1 MSWAVE
7 EWKEG
12 LPTKALQKIQE
23 IETQLDKLKKERQQR
38 QFQLES
44 LEAALLKQ
52 KQKVENE
59 KTETSALKREHQNL
73 IESCENLEKT
83 RQKISHELQVKE
95 SQVHY
100 LEGQLASSK
109 KRVDKL
115 EQENKRNKSELE
127 RNQQTIM
134 PADVQSRTPQ
144 RNLSGSMTPNK
155 NVADSKVE
163 ELQEKYNKEVEERS
177 RLETE
182 LKIIQLKLIN
192 QTQPQST
199 TCHWNIARQRSS
211 SVFPWQ
217 QDQTP
222 SQQTSHSLETPLK
235 KGVAVNLQ
243 WEQEETPFRR
253 CPKSLQKTTQ
263 STGWF
268 NNSTDSFKQEEQLKL
283 QNQELQTNVLDL
295 EFRLQAQEKEIKNHM
310 NKLHEI
316 QFQFEK
322 AKTDLS
328 EKECKLSKCRD
339 ELAKVTAQCEQA
351 STKCMMVEQKLKQV
365 SDELSCH
372 RQNADSTR
380 RNMEQKLKDKE
391 KDFQQELSH
400 QQHSLQSLDQQFNQM
415 KNKLNQELQQAKN
428 DYNVLQLEIDKVS
441 AHKQKLERELDE
453 TRQQLCCSNQM
464 LKENQTKENDLKKKL
479 EDIHEERNCHSNQ
492 LHKNSTQIHQLEDEL
507 KKTKEDFNRTWNFGE
522 KMKSKNTAQEAEM
535 KSLQQKLDEQS
546 KSMCIN
552 MENLKQQIS
561 QLKMEHDSALKDV
574 KEKARNIE
582 KLNIQVGTME
592 NEIEELQKNMQLKE
606 KAFQEVKKESNSLA
620 QWKVE
625 NMQVVNNFQCER
637 EVLENKIK
645 ELEQSLEVSL
655 NKNQEQEQNLE
666 VYQCKCEKQSE
677 KVKSLE
683 DEKENLQRQTDN
695 LKRMLDNKISE
706 LETQKQTFEEF
717 MIKARQKEQ
726 KYEKEVENLSM
737 SIFQQTSQIA
747 ELEKNLQQETNKVE
761 ELEESQHVFN
771 ADYENVS
778 NLAKSKDC
786 LIQLKETEI
795 LNLKDNILQTTHN
808 LEEQLSKVEA
818 EKNHLMEEYEKSLL
832 DKLEVENA
840 KSTLDNYR
848 HDISVFKEQ
857 ITSQESSLKLEKQLR
872 SEIQSKYETLLK
884 LREEL
889 EEKIEETEKKCKNL
903 QAKLEQEIHQLKM
916 QHAEALQATIDE
928 KDKSI
933 QNFAGELETNVNNLK
948 SLQITNKELEAKLE
962 VCLQSEKCIQEK
974 EELISLKKKELK
986 QLSEENEEL
995 KDSINTLRQENMEL
1009 NKMNSC
1015 FADVVKKNEAMLQ
1028 EQTKKCEEA
1037 TTRENILKDLT
1048 TVCEELTEK
1057 QKLLENI
1064 VAAKENDIKQLL
1076 QKMNEKEIRTEG
1088 LMHQYA
1094 VLEEEL
1100 KNLREKCNTLEE
1112 NKDFLEMQLHERA
1125 KELLVRN
1132 AEVEELKK
1140 KYAESSAEYN
1150 AKIVDNE
1157 ERVKAMI
1164 EEKEGLQLRL
1174 EKMEEIDHLKKELS
1188 ESSARQNKI
1197 LQDYNE
1203 LFQEKEQLTH
1213 LITKQAEKET
1223 IFATKIEKLEND
1235 LIILQSE
1242 NIKNSKLIAEK
1253 SLTSDQLKDT
1263 VITKEI
1269 ELQKLQAQLQL
1280 LQMDLEDK
1288 EASLESCISQLEQM
1302 QTDNNNV
1309 VSKFQHSEETRT
1321 LLENELSAMQSEMKG
1336 MQLKF
1341 IESKNHEESLLGQ
1354 IAVQR
1359 QMIEELKSEF
1369 EKQKEDLSHLH
1380 SLENQLNESQ
1390 KAEKQCQLK
1399 EKEIKELQEKLVQ
1412 SEIQISDLKSQN
1424 SDIESQMD
1432 SRQQELKA
1440 QMQITLSNM
1449 ENALQQSE
1457 EQRALVQK
1465 DLSQVQSELAVMH
1478 LHFIESKN
1486 CEESFMEQI
1495 ALQRKTIENLTSELE
1510 KSKEQEAHLL
1520 HSLENMKNQL
1530 NSSQTN
1536 NKLKAEAEYRQN
1548 NKEILELGEI
1558 FSRAQLQLN
1567 DLIIQC
1573 PLDASQQKLKN
1584 ECGNSLQHENKET
1597 TAERYTVFLQAF
1609 SSCQLARENLVA
1621 SLQQADKKYEDL
1633 KKAYKSM
1640 QHEKTLLAPE
1650 LDNLIPCIG
1659 ICGKNSCLAE
1669 KKQVL
1674 TNEMRHSGVENVFLQ
1689 TELEMLNAKNENS
1702 NKCPSQ
1708 NENDESMIIPDEL
1721 QQCKPS
1727 YDDLK
1732 HSNEQLKKQLM
1743 KIKQKLFSYQHQN
1756 GKLHDQNCNTMLK
1769 VSELQSIIASL
1780 ETEKVSLL
1788 SKVDL
1793 TPKNIDLETQEYK
1806 IVKEEMIVCQE
1817 TRDQNI
1823 PEEKEMADYV
1833 IENDS
1838 SGEKKNRLRTIEKN
1852 NDAVKELKA
1861 ELSLLQN
1868 NLIEIQ
1874 AALSGTKIENVT
1886 LQSQLRVLDSSLKSV
1901 HLLVSEQKEC
1911 SQLLEKMIQEKDD
1924 EVILL
1929 HQQLKENS
1937 ADLTVNDQAIFSVKG
1952 AHLKVKTVELET
1964 RSVTS
1969 EQSITLLKEQLQKQ
1983 QNTANEETWELHQT
1997 LTVTRQELESLKQQ
2011 HSSEI
2016 EEWQLK
2022 LTNLTT
2028 EMENKLAAQK
2038 QQTELLS
2045 AELEGARIQL
2055 QFLDLSSQSLLYASY
2070 HYKESTPQKLKHI
2083 DSKKQQRE
2091 MTTVIDQLEF
2101 VNSLNVSPDSKVQR
2115 EQKAS
2120 LQYGTIGETPVF
2132 SNGYTIHFDNAEN
2145 ISKDVDDVL
2154 NESNTKQRC
2163 VVEQIHLGNE
2173 KVSVP
2178 VECQST
2184 HDAPIGSQI
2193 HLEQEPGQILHLLP
2207 DEENK
2212 KITEV
2217 LLSEMEDLRSRLD
2230 TQQKELFLKSAAYT
2244 ELEKKMLLFEEEK
2257 HHLCNEL
2264 KSSAVENQN
2273 LSDKA
2278 KNLEEELINKTLQLK
2293 LNKVKLSDVTN
2304 MLESREM
2311 DKNDRNEQFLELEN
2325 ELKLA
2330 KSDKANLEKHILEME
2345 VDLDELQIRKQ
2356 SLEKELESRQ
2366 RTISVQTEKLTELEA
2381 ENNGVIQELSTLA
2394 ETNDELE
2401 QASKRLKANVQEL
2414 EAEKAYNTNTIQVLE
2429 AEVKKLT
2436 SQLQTIAEQME
2447 KVSKEEE
2454 DMNQKLQYLEKNAT
2468 LDTEG
2473 REKLQQQLNQLK
2485 KENLSLLE
2493 QTETMQSKLNVVE
2506 LEKLKLL
2513 QSLESSLLEKGEDA
2527 ARLTSTKAEVA
2538 EMRHAIE
2545 KLKVRIE
2552 ADQNKRQHMAEKLKV
2567 SERKADSLQDKIEAL
2582 ERELQTSEE
2591 NMEHMVLQAETAK
2604 EQVEILKEEKET
2616 ITEKLELLTVD
2627 LNSFISEKQALEKQ
2641 LQQSQEKLKI
2651 HCSNLSRNSEA
2662 AELEKL
2668 KMTEAYESSVK
2679 ELQSQISQLNEK
2691 VKICNEELEKLREN
2705 EKSCLSQ
2712 NSHLECEKIQLSN
2725 QLHEADGLN
2734 VELQS
2739 ANAILSKNL
2748 QVVQQQLNKHIED
2761 KVKLEQQIADL
2772 EQLKHK
2778 DSMDLCNLHIEVD
2791 RLNRERVNLQTAA
2804 AESQQAAQDLSAKH
2818 RVIQDNEENS
2828 EKQLQNEL
2836 QVAQLQASAL
2846 ITQINDLTENNR
2858 ILEDD
2863 LSITNE
2869 KILKMQQEFDAEK
2882 NLSSAQLEEFR
2893 NQTESLK
2900 LQLEISQSEKSNLE
2914 KDVGYL
2920 RNELQITDVLKKEVD
2935 EHKQRLRCIQEEH
2948 QAVLKDLQVQHEVQV
2963 ESYQEKM
2970 AGMEQQLTAQNMEI
2984 NNLKAAKEEVNVAL
2998 NDAMCKVNDLTENNS
3013 KLQDDLSIANEK
3025 ILKMQQEFDAEKNLS
3040 SAQLEEFRNQAES
3053 LKLQL
3058 EISQSE
3064 KYNLEKDVGYLR
3076 NELQITDVLKKEV
3089 DEHKQRLRCIQEE
3102 HQAVLKDL
3110 QEQHEVQVE
3119 SYQEKMAGMEQ
3130 QLTAQN
3136 VEINNL
3142 KAAKEEVNVA
3152 LNDAICKHEVQVES
3166 YQEKMVG
3173 MEQQLTSQGM
3183 EINNLKT
3190 AKEEVNVALKDA
3202 ICKADELQKSV
3213 AKLKGDK
3220 ECAQNKLLL
3229 WMKSCKQLEHEKES
3243 LKKHIRQQEELL
3255 TKLQKSPNL
3264 GPNSQIDELTTEM
3277 EELKEE
3283 LEEKTK
3289 EADEN
3294 MEKYWN
3300 LIKSSHKLEE
3310 ENEML
3315 KSRVVLL
3322 SNKLEQPN
3330 SQDKNS
3336 TADQVVASRSA
3347 VHKKCEKK
3355 SPGQFSSQQKH
3366 QRSPDVSSIAGL
3378 KLDAPMELAVNKSHK
3393 KCRDSQSNLTT
3404 KRVRGTE
3411 SKEEQDELKSEALQN
3426 SSKRTK
3432 SDKEHAILLIS
3443 AAQDKTV
3450 YEPEGLPHI
3459 VKKGLADIP
3468 SVSLSP
3474 YILRRTTLLNRASSG
3489 LAVQS
3494 RISPHRQT
3502 QHKGVAQTC
3511 NKSETTAESSH
3522 AQQHPTESTCS
3533 SPALLLDPIPALAEF
3548 PLSSLRKS
3556 PKKMGFDTPG
3566 GKQLQ
3571 KSRCPLNTKK
3581 SVGQKKQQ
3589 KEQITVTEENE
3600 NCKVQ

>member
-2691 VKICNEELEKLREN
+2691 
-2705 EKSCLSQ
+2705 
-2712 NSHLECEKIQLSN
+2712 
-2725 QLHEADGLN
+2725 
-2734 VELQS
+2734 
-2739 ANAILSKNL
+2739 
-2748 QVVQQQLNKHIED
+2748 
-2761 KVKLEQQIADL
+2761 
-2772 EQLKHK
+2772 
-2778 DSMDLCNLHIEVD
+2778 
-2791 RLNRERVNLQTAA
+2791 
-2804 AESQQAAQDLSAKH
+2804 
-2818 RVIQDNEENS
+2818 
-2828 EKQLQNEL
+2828 
-2836 QVAQLQASAL
+2836 
-2846 ITQINDLTENNR
+2846 INDLTENNR

-3152 LNDAICKHEVQVES
+3152 LNDAICKVNDLTENDCKLQDDLSIANEKILKMQQEFDAEKNLILAQLEEFRNQAESLKHEVQVES